1 MSARWLFHPNSA
13 LESIDRS
20 TTGKTHL
27 TLLDAIKFFKSKKT
41 HWKIW
46 LGVVQLW
53 LAERNHPKDQR
64 ELHFQDFFNSVQGF
78 IDSDASLTGRTGSRL
93 VRETLIIILFHP
105 YTKYFRNILHKFF
118 TSGQIR
124 VLDGA
129 LV

>member
-1 MSARWLFHPNSA
+1 MEQYKLF
-13 LESIDRS
+13 DQR
-20 TTGKTHL
+20 K
-27 TLLDAIKFFKSKKT
+27 DAPHFTRGNTFFNPKKT

-53 LAERNHPKDQR
+53 LVERNHLKDQR

-78 IDSDASLTGRTGSRL
+78 MDYDASLSGRTGSRL
-93 VRETLIIILFHP
+93 VHETLIIILFHP
-105 YTKYFRNILHKFF
+105 YTKYLRNILHEFF

-124 VLDGA
+124 VLDGT